1 MQHDEFNTGSS
12 GRPSVIRT
20 YCVVLPVVLVTL
32 WIGTAIVLEAWKADR
47 TRGQPGVPDPL
58 TRDEYLYREERLGIP
73 NISFAPLRKAARWLF
88 YCQPEL
94 SLDVGSAGGV
104 HSAGDERFASWY
116 LSPQQQI
123 LEYLIYSII
132 FVASIVGGVMRGHWT
147 LRAPAR
153 DKTAKMNLIE
163 LLNATITTLLALGAI
178 CYKSA
183 TAMLARREGISSSA
197 DVLATWFLLQPCHV
211 FCIALAVIYWSRRW
225 KGSIYFFNLYL
236 HLMWGVAL
244 ALVFAEMEEYYKRQ
258 YPLEIFHFY
267 LDHWVLVIAP
277 FVLIALRTYPVFK
290 PRLWFCY
297 SFAAAFHSCILQ
309 PLHFVLLVQ
318 INYQTHPPGG
328 PLRHFGKLYRPV
340 QYIFCWLLTYLFS
353 QCIIPAWVSFCEAHI
368 WPRLGRF
375 QQSEGLL
382 SQGGTAGEVT
392 RQLSWVKDANAVG
405 KRGVTPLIAAIETE
419 DDEIIAVMLESKKVD
434 VNVRDKEMGLPP
446 IVHAVRHGGG
456 AVLPLM
462 KKGADLKAAD
472 DGGDNVAHWACRLNE
487 PSVVTMLGRADPSV
501 FAAVDG
507 EGNTPLHVALIE
519 GQQEAAFAVLSAES
533 GLLEALD
540 FNKKNDLGDTPLLL
554 AVKG

>member
-73 NISFAPLRKAARWLF
+73 NISFAPLRIAARWLF

-94 SLDVGSAGGV
+94 SLEVGSAGGV

-153 DKTAKMNLIE
+153 DKTAKMKFSVEPRINRGLVTLEASGDENRTLTFRGSYGLLVEREFGSALDEDLIE
-163 LLNATITTLLALGAI
+163 LLNAIITTLLALGAI

-183 TAMLARREGISSSA
+183 TAMLARREGVSSSSA

-225 KGSIYFFNLYL
+225 KVSIYFFNLYL

-375 QQSEGLL
+375 QQSEGSLVKESEPVNGRVDKKSFMSATVDSL
-382 SQGGTAGEVT
+382 VKTILKGGTAGEVT
-392 RQLSWVKDANAVG
+392 RQLSWVKDANA
-405 KRGVTPLIAAIETE
+405 
-419 DDEIIAVMLESKKVD
+419 
-434 VNVRDKEMGLPP
+434 
-446 IVHAVRHGGG
+446 
-456 AVLPLM
+456 
-462 KKGADLKAAD
+462 
-472 DGGDNVAHWACRLNE
+472 
-487 PSVVTMLGRADPSV
+487 
-501 FAAVDG
+501 
-507 EGNTPLHVALIE
+507 
-519 GQQEAAFAVLSAES
+519 
-533 GLLEALD
+533 
-540 FNKKNDLGDTPLLL
+540 
-554 AVKG
+554 

>member
-73 NISFAPLRKAARWLF
+73 NISFAPLRIAARWLF

-94 SLDVGSAGGV
+94 SLEVGSAGGV

-123 LEYLIYSII
+123 VEYLIYSII

-163 LLNATITTLLALGAI
+163 LLNAIITTLLALGAI

-183 TAMLARREGISSSA
+183 TAMLARREGVSSSSA

-225 KGSIYFFNLYL
+225 KVSIYFFNLYL

-375 QQSEGLL
+375 QQSEGSL
-382 SQGGTAGEVT
+382 
-392 RQLSWVKDANAVG
+392 VK
-405 KRGVTPLIAAIETE
+405 
-419 DDEIIAVMLESKKVD
+419 ESEPVNGRVDKKS
-434 VNVRDKEMGLPP
+434 L
-446 IVHAVRHGGG
+446 
-456 AVLPLM
+456 
-462 KKGADLKAAD
+462 
-472 DGGDNVAHWACRLNE
+472 
-487 PSVVTMLGRADPSV
+487 
-501 FAAVDG
+501 
-507 EGNTPLHVALIE
+507 
-519 GQQEAAFAVLSAES
+519 
-533 GLLEALD
+533 
-540 FNKKNDLGDTPLLL
+540 
-554 AVKG
+554 